1 MTKPKPCHCCFGTGR
16 ECDMKHFGKLM
27 RQHRVLAGI
36 SLRKMAAAVGITP
49 SFLSNLEN
57 GKRRWTL
64 SVINKI
70 ESVLNET
77 IRHQKPKTP

>member
-1 MTKPKPCHCCFGTGR
+1 
-16 ECDMKHFGKLM
+16 MKHFGKLM